1 MYGLNILVYTSK
13 MPSEWYVRYKEQ
25 EITVSTIHR
34 LFLNWSAN
42 SRLLGYSLICNPFY
56 GLIKDIMALTLY
68 YRVST
73 ELLWDCPSNYV
84 PHHLEANTTSVP
96 AYGSVE

>member
-13 MPSEWYVRYKEQ
+13 MPSEGYVRYKEQ

-34 LFLNWSAN
+34 LFFNWSAN
-42 SRLLGYSLICNPFY
+42 SRLLGYALICNPFY
-56 GLIKDIMALTLY
+56 GLIKDIMAFTLY

-73 ELLWDCPSNYV
+73 ELLWDCPSNCA
-84 PHHLEANTTSVP
+84 PHHLEANTISVP

>member
-13 MPSEWYVRYKEQ
+13 MPSEGYVRYKEQ
-25 EITVSTIHR
+25 EITGIKIHR
-34 LFLNWSAN
+34 LFLNWSTN
-42 SRLLGYSLICNPFY
+42 SRLLGYALICNPFY
-56 GLIKDIMALTLY
+56 GLIKDIMAFTLY

-73 ELLWDCPSNYV
+73 ELLWDCPSNYA